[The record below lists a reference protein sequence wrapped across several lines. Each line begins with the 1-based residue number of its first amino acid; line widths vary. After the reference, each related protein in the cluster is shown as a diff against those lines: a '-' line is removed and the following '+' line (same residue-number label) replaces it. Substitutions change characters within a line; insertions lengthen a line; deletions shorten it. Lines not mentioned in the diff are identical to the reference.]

1 MQFNRDTL
9 YMRTPASWW
18 HDLWRDGLISG
29 NGFIG
34 ADVYGGVKDE
44 TVMLTHHKLWHNGK
58 ESELPDVSA
67 AFRRLRELMDEER
80 FQEASWTVVNALKEP
95 GYKTELQS
103 PFPAADLQIQ
113 LAPVAGFTGY
123 VRGVHMD
130 SGEVFSGWTEAD
142 SVRSSRLFVSRT
154 DQAVVK
160 RITSD
165 RPDLDVSFMLGP
177 HLNKG
182 GKPLERFG
190 QHILDSM
197 ECAAQAPYLY
207 YTAQNDDDTL
217 YGVCLKVYS
226 DGGMVQ
232 TDRDSLKVSG
242 AQDVLVLIKV
252 FAGEVRDKETVLA
265 EMRNALDALPADYDR
280 LLAAHKAV
288 HEAWYRS
295 ADLVLYDPGM
305 SDPSLPDSDQSGPET
320 WHSNEELLL
329 QAYSGTQPI
338 ELIEKMWRYGRY
350 LFISG
355 TDPEADPFP
364 LYGLWAGEY
373 RLMWPHNMA
382 NENAQMIYWHVF
394 AGNLLPFHEAFFRYY
409 NDRIPAFQ
417 NNARKLFGMN
427 GLYMTAGTTPGVS
440 APNQVVP
447 VIMNWVGAAGWIA
460 QHYTRYARYTGNK
473 EYFENSILPFLMQVA
488 AFYEDFVTFYP
499 DGSIHFYPSVSPENT
514 PGNFMPPK
522 HIQMAHPMP
531 TTVNSTI
538 DLAILKEFLTGMCA
552 LAETYPDL
560 QSRVPVWERI
570 LDSIPA
576 YRISD
581 QGGIREWQ
589 DDRFQER
596 YDHRH
601 LSHIYPVFPGT
612 EVNTLHGAEMLP
624 AFERAVRLREIDAQ
638 TGWSMA
644 HMAAI
649 YARLEK
655 GADALDCLNKL
666 AQSCL
671 TNSFFTLH
679 NDWRGMNISLN
690 MDPAPVQ
697 LDAAMGYV
705 NAVQEMLF
713 YSSGDLLKLL
723 PALPEDLPRGGI
735 RSFRYQDGCADMQ
748 WDIRNGSFKAELT
761 AVRAHRMYV
770 QLPGEFSGYL
780 LNGVPWTAQENG
792 LYLLEM
798 AEGDT
803 ATVTAAGSN

>member
-1 MQFNRDTL
+1 MQFDRDTL
-9 YMRTPASWW
+9 FMRTPASWW
-18 HDLWRDGLISG
+18 HDLWRDGLVSG

-44 TVMLTHHKLWHNGK
+44 TVMLTHHRLWHNGN

-80 FQEASWTVVNALKEP
+80 FQEASWTVVNALQEQD
-95 GYKTELQS
+95 YKTVLQS

-113 LAPVAGFTGY
+113 VTPIAGFSDY

-130 SGEVFSGWTEAD
+130 SGEVFSCWREGG
-142 SVRSSRLFVSRT
+142 SVRSSRLFVSRP

-160 RITSD
+160 RITSGQS
-165 RPDLDVSFMLGP
+165 DLDVSFTLGP

-197 ECAAQAPYLY
+197 ECDVQAPYLY
-207 YTAQNDDDTL
+207 YTARNDDGTL

-226 DGGMVQ
+226 DGSTVQ
-232 TDRDSLKVSG
+232 TDRDTLKVSG
-242 AQDVLVLIKV
+242 AQDVLVLIKI
-252 FAGEVRDKETVLA
+252 FAGEMRDKETVLA
-265 EMRNALDALPADYDR
+265 ETRSALDALPADYDS
-280 LLAAHKAV
+280 LLSTHKEI

-295 ADLVLYDPGM
+295 ADLVL
-305 SDPSLPDSDQSGPET
+305 SDPALPDPALSAPET
-320 WHSNEELLL
+320 RHSNEELLL
-329 QAYSGTQPI
+329 QAYSGTQPV
-338 ELIEKMWRYGRY
+338 ELIEKIWRYGRY
-350 LFISG
+350 LFICG

-382 NENAQMIYWHVF
+382 NENTQMIYWHVF
-394 AGNLLPFHEAFFRYY
+394 AGNLLPFHKAFFRYY

-460 QHYTRYARYTGNK
+460 QHYTRYARYIGNK
-473 EYFENSILPFLMQVA
+473 EYFENSVLPFLMEVA
-488 AFYEDFVTFYP
+488 AFYEDFVAFYP

-522 HIQMAHPMP
+522 HIHMAHPMP

-552 LAETYPDL
+552 FAEDYPEL
-560 QSRVPVWERI
+560 QSHVPVWKKI
-570 LDSIPA
+570 LDSIPD

-589 DDRFQER
+589 DDRFEER

-601 LSHIYPVFPGT
+601 LSHIYPVFPGN
-612 EVNTLHGAEMLP
+612 EINNLHGADLLP

-655 GADALDCLNKL
+655 GEDALDCLNKL

-713 YSSGDLLKLL
+713 CSSDDLLKLL
-723 PALPEDLPRGGI
+723 PALPEELSRGRI
-735 RSFRYQDGCADMQ
+735 RSFRYQDGYTDMQ
-748 WDIRNGSFKAELT
+748 WDVKNGSFKAVLS
-761 AVRAHRMYV
+761 AVRDHAVYV
-770 QLPGEFSGYL
+770 QLPGEFAGYL
-780 LNGVPWTAQENG
+780 LNGEPWTAQENG
-792 LYLLEM
+792 LYLLSMKKGE
-798 AEGDT
+798 
-803 ATVTAAGSN
+803 TVTITAVRS